1 MPYLDSMAGS
11 DNDVEALLKK
21 LEEQLKQP
29 VKEPEDTNYLKRGLA
44 AASDALMNAARIYAG
59 GQPGSNDAL
68 EKLKAEERGE
78 QARYED
84 TLAGNRQ
91 AGAEVT
97 KFRLT
102 DALKRQAQREDEKR
116 KQEDAILQEQ
126 RIRERQAQDDQ
137 RAAAK
142 ADHDA
147 AMNEISGLAKEQGF
161 VIPDEKSLSEM
172 THARALALKQAY
184 WQKHGASSEESNFL
198 TWLQSIQKQMPGGM
212 EIGSINAQ
220 APGGG
225 GVTFRPPGEDKAA
238 PADEPVSE
246 PTMSHASR
254 VGIKLTGKETNVE
267 ANNLIAE
274 KEGADR
280 DKKFGKL
287 TPRGNK
293 VGDEITLW
301 MQIEAAANRAL
312 SYGSEYGGPIQG
324 SPMSTP
330 YLALKDYWDGKNEL
344 AKKYEYGGL
353 LATVATWKRKAQSGA
368 AVTPQEGVWMEP
380 LIPSPTDL
388 DTKRD
393 TNLKELARGSREAY
407 LGRAQ
412 FAGLTEA
419 DLDVLRQRMFG
430 NLPALPT
437 QPGDIPLGDSY

>member
-1 MPYLDSMAGS
+1 MATEEPIDVGGRYGATRPAPSPSMPYLDSMAGS

-59 GQPGSNDAL
+59 GQPGGNDAL

-184 WQKHGASSEESNFL
+184 WQKHGATSEESNFL
-198 TWLQSIQKQMPGGM
+198 TWLQSIQKQVPGGM
-212 EIGSINAQ
+212 EVGSINAQ

-225 GVTFRPPGEDKAA
+225 GGVTFKPP
-238 PADEPVSE
+238 
-246 PTMSHASR
+246 
-254 VGIKLTGKETNVE
+254 
-267 ANNLIAE
+267 
-274 KEGADR
+274 
-280 DKKFGKL
+280 
-287 TPRGNK
+287 
-293 VGDEITLW
+293 
-301 MQIEAAANRAL
+301 
-312 SYGSEYGGPIQG
+312 
-324 SPMSTP
+324 
-330 YLALKDYWDGKNEL
+330 
-344 AKKYEYGGL
+344 
-353 LATVATWKRKAQSGA
+353 
-368 AVTPQEGVWMEP
+368 
-380 LIPSPTDL
+380 
-388 DTKRD
+388 
-393 TNLKELARGSREAY
+393 
-407 LGRAQ
+407 
-412 FAGLTEA
+412 
-419 DLDVLRQRMFG
+419 
-430 NLPALPT
+430 
-437 QPGDIPLGDSY
+437 